1 MCFPLSRVCFTP
13 QIIKFT
19 APYPVGD
26 GGFHRLNLRPQTDS
40 AVESIK
46 VGKAEYLLPVGS
58 FLTYEWSEVRSS
70 VIVFNR
76 LPLCLIVWCLC
87 WRWRNRCR
95 ERLTVWLNVISRM
108 CQFLTVYWMLHFLY
122 HISEMILI
130 PLSSYL
136 LLYPLCSPSFWL
148 VFGTKEKY
156 QLWDFVLTKWLH
168 LLIRLVSLWAC
179 PNPAFVVN
187 LSGLIKRD
195 LRSSQPP

>member
-1 MCFPLSRVCFTP
+1 MCFPLSLVCFTP
-13 QIIKFT
+13 QILKFT

-46 VGKAEYLLPVGS
+46 VEYLLPVGS

-76 LPLCLIVWCLC
+76 LPLCLIVWCLY

-108 CQFLTVYWMLHFLY
+108 CQFLTLYWMLHFLY
-122 HISEMILI
+122 HISEMIYDNISDSVVFLFTA
-130 PLSSYL
+130 LSSL
-136 LLYPLCSPSFWL
+136 FP
-148 VFGTKEKY
+148 
-156 QLWDFVLTKWLH
+156 
-168 LLIRLVSLWAC
+168 
-179 PNPAFVVN
+179 
-187 LSGLIKRD
+187 
-195 LRSSQPP
+195 